1 MSTQFCVDCQ
11 HCIFAEICKEC
22 MFTQHVPTFTHALQ
36 RKVQI
41 RQGHYLFTAE
51 EDVKYL
57 IAVRSGCFTVV
68 DKDNTLLG
76 VYTPG
81 QLIGGENLYLSH
93 YHTTAIAVQDAE
105 VCMLD
110 YSAMYGL
117 SQLTLGTFSHT
128 IKLLSEMA
136 NENLKMIKVLI
147 QHDAF
152 MKVAMFILLMSER
165 NTEKAFSAL
174 PFSLPLQQKEIAS
187 LLGITASTLRR
198 SIATLEAE
206 KCIEIK
212 SRKIIINDTQKLRDS
227 ILLHDK
233 SRTGVTRDKY

>member
-11 HCIFAEICKEC
+11 HCIFGEICKEC
-22 MFTQHVPTFTHALQ
+22 MFTQHMPAFTHALQ

-41 RQGHYLFTAE
+41 REGKHLFTVG
-51 EDVKYL
+51 EDVRHF

-81 QLIGGENLYLSH
+81 QLIGGENLYHSH

-117 SQLTLGTFSHT
+117 SQLTLGTFTHT
-128 IKLLSEMA
+128 IKLLSETA
-136 NENLKMIKVLI
+136 NDNLKMIKVLI

-165 NTEKAFSAL
+165 NKEKSFSVQ
-174 PFSLPLQQKEIAS
+174 PFVLPLQQKEIAS
-187 LLGITASTLRR
+187 LLGITTSTLRR
-198 SIATLEAE
+198 SIVKLEAE
-206 KCIEIK
+206 KCIEVK
-212 SRKIIINDTQKLRDS
+212 SRKIWINDSEILRRG
-227 ILLHDK
+227 IALHCQQ
-233 SRTGVTRDKY
+233 

>member
-1 MSTQFCVDCQ
+1 
-11 HCIFAEICKEC
+11 
-22 MFTQHVPTFTHALQ
+22 MFTRYVPDFTHALQ

-41 RQGHYLFTAE
+41 RQGQHLFTIG
-51 EDVKYL
+51 EDVRHL
-57 IAVRSGCFTVV
+57 IAVRSGCFTLIN
-68 DKDNTLLG
+68 KDNTLLG

-81 QLIGGENLYLSH
+81 QLIGGENLYHSH
-93 YHTTAIAVQDAE
+93 YHTTAIAVQDTE

-128 IKLLSEMA
+128 IKLLSETA

-152 MKVAMFILLMSER
+152 MKAAMFFLLMSER
-165 NTEKAFSAL
+165 NKEKSFSAQ
-174 PFSLPLQQKEIAS
+174 PFSLPLQKKEIAS
-187 LLGITASTLRR
+187 LLGISTATLRR
-198 SIATLEAE
+198 SIAKLEAE

-212 SRKIIINDTQKLRDS
+212 SKKIIINNAETLRRS
-227 ILLHDK
+227 IALHCQQ
-233 SRTGVTRDKY
+233 